1 MNPLLINPFR
11 EEAKEY
17 LGISFD
23 EVSQELLD
31 FGINKIKT
39 EVEDTKNRKYLFPNS
54 LDESTD
60 IISFYLFCQALSK
73 RPFSSETRLFASIC

>member
-23 EVSQELLD
+23 EISQELLD

-39 EVEDTKNRKYLFPNS
+39 EVEDTKNRRYLFPKS
-54 LDESTD
+54 LD
-60 IISFYLFCQALSK
+60 
-73 RPFSSETRLFASIC
+73 